1 MHPQSSIW
9 ANAAALTAA
18 LHTAVP
24 NLQHPATPCNI
35 LLLAPEQA
43 LTKAGFKSSMRNMS
57 NSSSGL
63 AATMQ
68 AKREAKMAKMREA
81 TINLVVA
88 WVS

>member
-1 MHPQSSIW
+1 M
-9 ANAAALTAA
+9 LTAA
-18 LHTAVP
+18 LCTAVP
-24 NLQHPATPCNI
+24 NLQTYAV
-35 LLLAPEQA
+35 LLPAPEQA

-88 WVS
+88 WVSIWTHKRPYLSLNLSR